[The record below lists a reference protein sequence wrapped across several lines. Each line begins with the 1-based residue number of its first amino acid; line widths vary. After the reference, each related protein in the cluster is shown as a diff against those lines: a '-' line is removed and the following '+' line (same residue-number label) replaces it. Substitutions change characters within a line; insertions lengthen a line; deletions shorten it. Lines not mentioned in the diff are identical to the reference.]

1 MCIYFY
7 EWLWRRLHFDNVGEC
22 YGRKKKLN
30 INHISFVSAF
40 TVEWIEYSGKLF
52 PHWNIFSSESISC
65 GKQIWQTICRSVIA
79 CVLVCVQKCYR
90 KYSGC
95 QMCMWINNNLHF
107 SNLLFFFFCWHM
119 CLKFQGEQCK
129 TALCWEFCF
138 LWKIK
143 RNNFLFHGEFFF
155 FMKN

>member
-1 MCIYFY
+1 MLCNWNPIWMCIYFY

-52 PHWNIFSSESISC
+52 PHWNVFSSESISC

-107 SNLLFFFFCWHM
+107 SNLLFFFSADTCVWNSRVNNAKLLFVENFVFCG
-119 CLKFQGEQCK
+119 K
-129 TALCWEFCF
+129 
-138 LWKIK
+138 
-143 RNNFLFHGEFFF
+143 
-155 FMKN
+155 